1 MVQTGM
7 TTPYAFQ
14 QQQQQQGNTADPV
27 HNPAGVGVKG
37 DGGMKGPPDTGGG
50 GGGAGPPHSLSPPVT
65 ASQVRIICVS
75 KLLSKNYIIF
85 LTSPLFLR
93 ETDDPDTLFTVDNEA

>member
-7 TTPYAFQ
+7 TTPYAF

-65 ASQVRIICVS
+65 ASQARIICVS
-75 KLLSKNYIIF
+75 KLLYR
-85 LTSPLFLR
+85 TR
-93 ETDDPDTLFTVDNEA
+93 ELPGVAVGNISNG